1 MPINTL
7 VLQWHI
13 TERCNRRCLHC
24 YQEDYVRDELQF
36 KDLLEVLKQF
46 RELLDHLSRRG
57 SFPVRGHI
65 NVTGGE
71 PFIRGDFLDLLEA
84 FHSNKNRFSFAIFT
98 NGSFID
104 EAMAIRLRKF
114 NPTFVQVSIEG
125 TKETNDRIRG
135 PGALD
140 QTISALKHLV
150 RERIRSVISFT
161 AHRANFREFAE
172 VAHLGR
178 QLGVTRVWGDR
189 LIPWGNGLSLREQG
203 LSPDET
209 REFFEIMSKAHSEA
223 ARGFCR
229 TEIAMHRALQFL
241 VAGGIPYHCV
251 AGDSLIALQPNG
263 DLYPCRRMPI
273 RVGNLK
279 ETSLADLYYENDL
292 FCALRD
298 RDRISN
304 GCENCSF
311 SKKCRG
317 GLKCLSYALTGDP
330 FKADPGCW
338 RAIPELKE
346 DSREAVSPLRIEA
359 TDYRHSF
366 NRNYH

>member
-1 MPINTL
+1 
-7 VLQWHI
+7 VL
-13 TERCNRRCLHC
+13 E
-24 YQEDYVRDELQF
+24 QF
-36 KDLLEVLKQF
+36 KG
-46 RELLDHLSRRG
+46 LLDHLSRRG

-71 PFIRGDFLDLLEA
+71 PFIRGDFLGLLEA
-84 FHSNKNRFSFAIFT
+84 FYANKNRFSFAIFT
-98 NGSFID
+98 NGSFVD
-104 EAMAIRLRKF
+104 EAMAIRLRKL
-114 NPTFVQVSIEG
+114 NPTFVQVSMEG
-125 TKETNDRIRG
+125 SKETNDYIRG
-135 PGALD
+135 SGALD

-172 VAHLGR
+172 VASLGR

-209 REFFEIMSKAHSEA
+209 REFFEIMFKAHSEA
-223 ARGFCR
+223 VRGFCR

-241 VAGGIPYHCV
+241 VAGGIPYHCG
-251 AGDSLIALQPNG
+251 AGYSLIAVQPNG
-263 DLYPCRRMPI
+263 DLYPCRRMPAP
-273 RVGNLK
+273 VGNLM
-279 ETSLADLYYENDL
+279 ETTLINLYYESEL
-292 FCALRD
+292 FRSLRNPD
-298 RDRISN
+298 RVSD
-304 GCENCSF
+304 GCESCSF
-311 SKKCRG
+311 SRKCRG

-346 DSREAVSPLRIEA
+346 DSSEAVPPLRIEA
-359 TDYRHSF
+359 KDYRHSF